1 MGLTISES
9 GGGDF
14 SPLAEGTHIGRCVRV
29 IDLGLQPGSAQYPDA
44 KHKVLFV
51 WEVPGE
57 TVNIDG
63 EDKPSLLMARYTS
76 SLHKK
81 SRLRADL
88 ESWRGRAFTDVEL
101 KGFSLKAVLDAP
113 CMLAVVH
120 TPDGRYANVRSVSK
134 MPKGVPAPPRM
145 SDLLYYEVED
155 GKNHVYFALSDK
167 LRAAID
173 VGAAAVKE
181 PAPAPSVNPSVGGE
195 DPGYLDSD
203 VPF

>member
-1 MGLTISES
+1 
-9 GGGDF
+9 
-14 SPLAEGTHIGRCVRV
+14 
-29 IDLGLQPGSAQYPDA
+29 
-44 KHKVLFV
+44 
-51 WEVPGE
+51 
-57 TVNIDG
+57 
-63 EDKPSLLMARYTS
+63 
-76 SLHKK
+76 
-81 SRLRADL
+81 
-88 ESWRGRAFTDVEL
+88 
-101 KGFSLKAVLDAP
+101 
-113 CMLAVVH
+113 
-120 TPDGRYANVRSVSK
+120 
-134 MPKGVPAPPRM
+134 M